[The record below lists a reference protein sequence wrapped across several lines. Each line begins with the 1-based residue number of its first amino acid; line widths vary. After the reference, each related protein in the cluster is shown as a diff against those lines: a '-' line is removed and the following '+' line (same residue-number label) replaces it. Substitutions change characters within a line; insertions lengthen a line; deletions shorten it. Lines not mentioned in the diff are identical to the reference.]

1 MVLGGALVGYVTNW
15 IALKWIFEPL
25 NPVSVG
31 PFVLQGMFLKRQ
43 LEVNLL
49 QLLFKLYVYVYIHA
63 CTCMF
68 IVCLID
74 ELLLYNT
81 VI

>member
-1 MVLGGALVGYVTNW
+1 MRRFTGGALVGYVTNW

-43 LEVNLL
+43 LEVRLHL
-49 QLLFKLYVYVYIHA
+49 CMLACLFV
-63 CTCMF
+63 CM
-68 IVCLID
+68 
-74 ELLLYNT
+74 
-81 VI
+81 